1 MPSPMFD
8 TGPQDSLAP
17 NTEPHP
23 APIFDTGPHPGPLQ
37 PLGAQAPSDE
47 LFVEDPVVEDPV
59 AEEPAEEHVIGE
71 SVEEPVADPVADA
84 APEMPVA
91 QAFSE
96 SESVD
101 TDAFLRSVT
110 GHLPPV
116 VIAAQPVAVPGSYQ
130 FVKRWHF
137 GLILAGVWVLAAAAG
152 LGFYFWWYT
161 SLDKTLPVLGILLFV
176 VAAMVASL
184 LVSMIPNRPQLTALA
199 IVLMAVP
206 CASVA
211 AAAVL
216 HGAYY
221 FEWIARPAIG

>member
-1 MPSPMFD
+1 MTDTASPITGPVPSPMFD

-17 NTEPHP
+17 TTEPHP

-37 PLGAQAPSDE
+37 PLQAQ
-47 LFVEDPVVEDPV
+47 
-59 AEEPAEEHVIGE
+59 E
-71 SVEEPVADPVADA
+71 SSADGSSAADHPIAEEPVAEA
-84 APEMPVA
+84 APEMPVP

-96 SESVD
+96 SENVD

-161 SLDKTLPVLGILLFV
+161 SLDKTLPVFGILLYV
-176 VAAMVASL
+176 VAAMVAGL
-184 LVSMIPNRPQLTALA
+184 LISMIPNRSQLTALA